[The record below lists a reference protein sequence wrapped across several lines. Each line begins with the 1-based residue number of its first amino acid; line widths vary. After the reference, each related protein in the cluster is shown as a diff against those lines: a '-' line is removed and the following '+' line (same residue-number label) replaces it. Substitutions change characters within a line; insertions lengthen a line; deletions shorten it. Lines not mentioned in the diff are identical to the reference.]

1 MFSTSEPKARKRDY
15 VWDKPSNY
23 PAGYR
28 TVSTLVNRDT
38 NNRLKQV
45 AKDLGTTRSEVIRDY
60 LTRWLAENEEA

>member
-1 MFSTSEPKARKRDY
+1 MFSSSEPKAKKRDY

-28 TVSTLVNRDT
+28 TVSTLVDRDT

-45 AKDLGTTRSEVIRDY
+45 AKALGTTRSQVIRDH
-60 LTRWLAENEEA
+60 LMSWLAENEGV

>member
-15 VWDKPSNY
+15 IWDKPSNY

-28 TVSTLVNRDT
+28 TVSTLVDRDT

>member
-1 MFSTSEPKARKRDY
+1 MFSTSEPKTRKRDY

-28 TVSTLVNRDT
+28 TVCTLVDKEFNE
-38 NNRLKQV
+38 RLKETT
-45 AKDLGTTRSEVIRDY
+45 KDLGTTRSEVIRDY

>member
-1 MFSTSEPKARKRDY
+1 MFSSSEPKVKKRDY

-28 TVSTLVNRDT
+28 TVSTLVDRDT

-45 AKDLGTTRSEVIRDY
+45 AKALGTTRSQVIRDH
-60 LTRWLAENEEA
+60 LMSWLAENEGV

>member
-1 MFSTSEPKARKRDY
+1 MFSSSEPKVRKRDY
-15 VWDKPSNY
+15 VRDKPSNY

-28 TVSTLVNRDT
+28 TVSTLVDRDT
-38 NNRLKQV
+38 SNRLKQV

>member
-1 MFSTSEPKARKRDY
+1 MFSSSEPKVRKRDY

-28 TVSTLVNRDT
+28 TVSTLVDRDT

-45 AKDLGTTRSEVIRDY
+45 AKALGTTRSQVIRDH
-60 LTRWLAENEEA
+60 LMRWLAENEGV